1 MLASPALRGDRWG
14 AGGADDASCET
25 SSKGDGSPAPM
36 LADETAKEKP
46 AAPVLKSALGERRG
60 DTDPARRASVHQPRV
75 RQTKPTARLTGRQ
88 EVRVQPGVLSH
99 TTFDLQSKGLHFSR

>member
-1 MLASPALRGDRWG
+1 MLVSPALRGDRCG

-36 LADETAKEKP
+36 LADEAAKEKP

-60 DTDPARRASVHQPRV
+60 DTDPAA
-75 RQTKPTARLTGRQ
+75 
-88 EVRVQPGVLSH
+88 VRVCISLAYDRQSRQQDSPGVR
-99 TTFDLQSKGLHFSR
+99 K